1 MSIRQS
7 LRTARRKGQA
17 GFTLLEAMVATTIMA
32 IAVVGLL
39 SNIST
44 SLNTA
49 SRLAD
54 YDQAAMLAKRQMEH
68 LQSMPLQVGQVYS
81 GTFPRTAT
89 DDLEG
94 GWAARVE
101 PFEASLMGAGAVLDR
116 IVLEVWWSRN
126 GQRRTVLLETVR
138 AVIPTSPDVGSR
150 YPNG

>member
-1 MSIRQS
+1 MSIRQPIRIT
-7 LRTARRKGQA
+7 LRKGQA

-54 YDQAAMLAKRQMEH
+54 YDQAAMLAKRQMEQ
-68 LQSMPLQVGQVYS
+68 LQSMPLQAGQMYS
-81 GTFPRTAT
+81 GTFPRMDA

-94 GWAARVE
+94 GWVARVE
-101 PFEASLMGAGAVLDR
+101 PFEASPMGAGAVLDR
-116 IVLEVWWSRN
+116 IVLEAGGRATASAAPCNWKHC
-126 GQRRTVLLETVR
+126 VR
-138 AVIPTSPDVGSR
+138 
-150 YPNG
+150 